1 MSIQSLVDTVA
12 NRVNIDQPLAEK
24 LTGSVFSVLQH
35 STPEIGE
42 KVFEL
47 LPDAKPLAES
57 QDVLAAGSSGF
68 LGVFSGLMD
77 TIAGEKM
84 SALLK
89 AAANLRTSGLSSEQI
104 TDAGNQ
110 VFLYIRERDPNL
122 VDQLIIAAP
131 SIKEHFGL

>member
-1 MSIQSLVDTVA
+1 
-12 NRVNIDQPLAEK
+12 
-24 LTGSVFSVLQH
+24 
-35 STPEIGE
+35 
-42 KVFEL
+42 
-47 LPDAKPLAES
+47 
-57 QDVLAAGSSGF
+57 VLAAGSGGF

>member
-1 MSIQSLVDTVA
+1 MSIQSLVDTIA
-12 NRVNIDQPLAEK
+12 HRVNIDQPLAEK

-35 STPEIGE
+35 TTPEIGQ

-47 LPDAKPLAES
+47 LPDAKLLAENH
-57 QDVLAAGSSGF
+57 DVLAAGSSGIV
-68 LGVFSGLMD
+68 GVFSGLMG

-89 AAANLRTSGLSSEQI
+89 GAANLRTSGLSNEQI

-122 VDQLIIAAP
+122 VDQLIVAAP
-131 SIKEHFGL
+131 SIKEHFRL

>member
-1 MSIQSLVDTVA
+1 MSIQSLIDTVA
-12 NRVNIDQPLAEK
+12 NRVNIEQPLAEK

-42 KVFEL
+42 KVFVL
-47 LPDAKPLAES
+47 LPDAKPLAANH
-57 QDVLAAGSSGF
+57 DVLAAGSDGF
-68 LGVFSGLMD
+68 MGTFSGLMD
-77 TIAGEKM
+77 TFAGEKM

-89 AAANLRTSGLSSEQI
+89 AAASLRSSGLSSEQI

-110 VFLYIRERDPNL
+110 VFLYIRERDPDL
-122 VDQLIIAAP
+122 VDQLFIAAP